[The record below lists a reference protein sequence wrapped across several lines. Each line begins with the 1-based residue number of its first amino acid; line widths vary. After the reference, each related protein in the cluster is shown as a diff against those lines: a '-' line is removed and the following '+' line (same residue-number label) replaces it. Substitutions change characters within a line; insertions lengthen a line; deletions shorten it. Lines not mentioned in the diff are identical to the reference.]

1 MSIEGKKYNIFSI
14 SACITGLEDLA
25 THLISL
31 QVFWPEDAGVWRYR
45 CSAGSVKIVDKAE
58 LTSES
63 ALAKTWLFLHPLTF
77 RTILNFQTVQALC
90 FMHHWTAD
98 FNMGITLP
106 SEVRRKYIKSDATK
120 GKSSSSQLDARELKQ
135 TLSVASHSWFSLNV
149 SIKHEGEVEVER
161 KHGHMCCNVVTTPQN
176 PLL

>member
-1 MSIEGKKYNIFSI
+1 MEHFWSLKMSIEGKKYYRFSI
-14 SACITGLEDLA
+14 SACITELEDLA
-25 THLISL
+25 TYLISL

-77 RTILNFQTVQALC
+77 RTILNFPTVQMLC
-90 FMHHWTAD
+90 FTRHWASD
-98 FNMGITLP
+98 FNVGITLP

-120 GKSSSSQLDARELKQ
+120 GKSASSQLGVRELKQ
-135 TLSVASHSWFSLNV
+135 TN
-149 SIKHEGEVEVER
+149 
-161 KHGHMCCNVVTTPQN
+161 
-176 PLL
+176 